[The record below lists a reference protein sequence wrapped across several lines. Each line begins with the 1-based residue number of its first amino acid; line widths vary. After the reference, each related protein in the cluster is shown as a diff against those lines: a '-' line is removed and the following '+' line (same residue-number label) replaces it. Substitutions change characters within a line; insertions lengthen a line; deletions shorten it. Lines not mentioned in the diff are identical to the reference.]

1 MSNQDNP
8 IVKVDVLPLI
18 EDVAAGIG
26 IIPVKSLKL
35 VSTDIEAGLAAL
47 NEHGGPIPF
56 VCDDSG
62 SPFLQQG
69 IRRQTN
75 SWAGHAGIF
84 VGKRNGDILRV
95 KYPDLLQSRTLAGL
109 MTDHDLI
116 LPPVPCPAQD
126 NETIEE
132 HVEGVVLYDMRRV
145 VAQGMQAVAF
155 VPNFDDSQIGDILH
169 EAYRLYGSPYDV
181 LEIAHDAL
189 GTPDP
194 SQIFVCSSFAVNAL
208 AKGDDQII
216 PWMLAHDIDPERA
229 TPADLGRYLFSSQ
242 IYTPVVFSCDLS
254 EAKEKV

>member
-1 MSNQDNP
+1 MSDEP
-8 IVKVDVLPLI
+8 AIKVDVLPLI
-18 EDVAAGIG
+18 EDVAAGLG

-35 VSTDIEAGLAAL
+35 VATDIEASLAAL

-56 VCDDSG
+56 ICDDSG
-62 SPFLQQG
+62 KPFLQQG

-84 VGKRNGDILRV
+84 VGKRNGDILRA
-95 KYPDLLQSRTLAGL
+95 KYPDLLQPRPLAGL
-109 MTDHDLI
+109 ITDHDLT
-116 LPPVPCPAQD
+116 LPPVPCPAQE

-132 HVEGVVLYDMRRV
+132 HAEGVVLYDMRRV

-155 VPNFDDSQIGDILH
+155 IPNFDDSQIGDILH

-194 SQIFVCSSFAVNAL
+194 GQIFVCSSYTVNAL

-216 PWMLAHDIDPERA
+216 PWMLAHGVDPQRA
-229 TPADLGRYLFSSQ
+229 TPGDLGHYLFGNTFYS
-242 IYTPVVFSCDLS
+242 PVVFSCNLD
-254 EAKEKV
+254 EAKAKV